1 MKKVIV
7 EEEEKNQISSQHEE
21 IDSRLFNFLIRRL
34 KKETI
39 LMGGSDY
46 GFDSEPISINRYTFE
61 GVPSYGF
68 SSYHSK
74 KEVERII
81 LNMLYEN
88 DIIDTHPYELDERD
102 PERVKII
109 KTIRKFLNFVLSDK
123 K

>member
-1 MKKVIV
+1 MRIIIN
-7 EEEEKNQISSQHEE
+7 EEEKNQISSQHEE

-39 LMGGSDY
+39 VMGGSDY

-74 KEVERII
+74 K
-81 LNMLYEN
+81 
-88 DIIDTHPYELDERD
+88 
-102 PERVKII
+102 KW
-109 KTIRKFLNFVLSDK
+109 KG
-123 K
+123 